1 MRPLSLAPHRARALA
16 LALVMTAGASAL
28 PPASAQSLADTLRRA
43 AEEALRKKAQELK
56 APAPAPAPPA
66 DSAPAQG
73 SATPRDQTPVAGPV
87 PPPPARPEPGRIAG
101 PAVAGLDLR
110 VADGPRRIDLRN
122 GTPPE
127 LQWRYLPPNGLVEV
141 ANPYVPADRRFIDSL
156 AAMACHPQGG
166 LVVVAST
173 RRWEPS
179 PQRGE
184 GRDYVDN
191 GSGVWRVEADGRVRP
206 LWVPQGRQTDDE
218 FANCGVPAALA
229 RTPDGFRGLQ
239 IAVEPG
245 GGVVLASAG
254 ARTIVRLRPDGIV
267 EHVAGGG
274 SAFCSTNPSRRRP
287 ETGQRDGPG
296 PQALFSGELSLAV
309 DARDGTLFVAE
320 NDHVDGRTPPNCA
333 LRRID
338 PATGIVS
345 TVRGGRCPDV
355 ETERSTGFRSVGYER
370 VAVDAQGRPLLMGVS
385 RARREGVGPA
395 ELVYTKVH
403 RVDGEREDL
412 LLRAGHG
419 ARFEPQGR
427 LVAIGMGPDGTPL
440 AFNTASYSDAGLV
453 TMSPSP
459 PLRYAWRS
467 APGDLDQAIDG
478 PRGQSRISDARSFCT
493 GTDGIIYVQT
503 PKSVRRIHLSSG
515 AVDTWLH

>member
-1 MRPLSLAPHRARALA
+1 MLSTSLAAHRARALA
-16 LALVMTAGASAL
+16 LALTLTALAAAL
-28 PPASAQSLADTLRRA
+28 PQARAQSLAETLRRA
-43 AEEALRKKAQELK
+43 AEEALRKKAQQVTEPAQTQ
-56 APAPAPAPPA
+56 APAPALPAASAPAGASPVPRAPAAVAAPAPPTA
-66 DSAPAQG
+66 TRPAPA
-73 SATPRDQTPVAGPV
+73 AP
-87 PPPPARPEPGRIAG
+87 
-101 PAVAGLDLR
+101 AGLELR

-141 ANPYVPADRRFIDSL
+141 ANPYVPVDRRFIDSL
-156 AAMACHPQGG
+156 GAMACHPQGG

-206 LWVPQGRQTDDE
+206 LWVPLGRQTDDG
-218 FANCGVPAALA
+218 FANCGVPAAQA
-229 RTPDGFRGLQ
+229 RMPDASSGLQ

-245 GGVVLASAG
+245 GGVVLASRG
-254 ARTIVRLRPDGIV
+254 ARTIVRLRPDGMV

-274 SAFCSTNPSRRRP
+274 DAFCSTNPTRRRP
-287 ETGQRDGPG
+287 GTGQRDGPG
-296 PQALFSGELSLAV
+296 RQALFSGELSLAV
-309 DARDGTLFVAE
+309 NPRDGTLWVAE
-320 NDHVDGRTPPNCA
+320 NDHIDGRSPPNCA

-345 TVRGGRCPDV
+345 TVRGGRCPDA

-370 VAVDAQGRPLLMGVS
+370 LTLDAEGRPLLMGVS

-403 RVDGEREDL
+403 RVDGEREEL

-427 LVAIGMGPDGTPL
+427 LVAIGLGPDGAPL

-453 TMSPSP
+453 TMSPIP

-478 PRGQSRISDARSFCT
+478 PRGQARIADARSFCT
-493 GTDGIIYVQT
+493 GSDGIVYVQT
-503 PKSVRRIHLSSG
+503 PKSVRRIHPTTG